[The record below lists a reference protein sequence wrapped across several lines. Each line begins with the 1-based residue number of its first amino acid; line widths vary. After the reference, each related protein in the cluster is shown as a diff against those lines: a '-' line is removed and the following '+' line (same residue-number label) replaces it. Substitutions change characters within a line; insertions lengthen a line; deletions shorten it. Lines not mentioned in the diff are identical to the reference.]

1 MDFRNWYN
9 NRAKTYTKKDPQGEL
24 RYKIAL
30 QSNPVRRKD
39 SVLDIGCK
47 TLSLLHILEERE
59 IPCNYNGLDISQIA
73 KKSLNFKVNKEPK
86 IIIKDA
92 MKGLPFKKESF
103 DRIFCLEV
111 IEHVHTPIFL
121 LDEIKRVLKKDGKA
135 VVSCP
140 NPYYW
145 INMLNTLF
153 NTKENEGHISCF
165 RDQEISTMCDFVDLK
180 IVKKRTT
187 FSTFPPMKSKK
198 HFYLKTFIPLAS
210 ESIQYTLERKSR

>member
-1 MDFRNWYN
+1 MNFKNWYN
-9 NRAKTYTKKDPQGEL
+9 NKAKIYTKNDPQGEL
-24 RYKIAL
+24 RYKMAL
-30 QSNPVRRKD
+30 QSNPILKDD

-47 TLSLLHILEERE
+47 TLSLLNILDERE
-59 IPCNYNGLDISQIA
+59 ITCNYNGLDISQIA
-73 KKSLNFKVNKEPK
+73 KKNLNFKVNKNPN

-92 MKGLPFKKESF
+92 MEGLPFKKDSF

-121 LDEIKRVLKKDGKA
+121 LEEIRRVLKKDGKA

-140 NPYYW
+140 DPYYW

-153 NTKENEGHISCF
+153 NIKENEGHISCF
-165 RDQEISTMCDFVDLK
+165 RSQEISTMCDFIGLK

-187 FSTFPPMKSKK
+187 FSTLPPMKSRK
-198 HFYLKTFIPLAS
+198 HFYLKTSIPLLS
-210 ESIQYTLERKSR
+210 ESIQYTLEKKSP